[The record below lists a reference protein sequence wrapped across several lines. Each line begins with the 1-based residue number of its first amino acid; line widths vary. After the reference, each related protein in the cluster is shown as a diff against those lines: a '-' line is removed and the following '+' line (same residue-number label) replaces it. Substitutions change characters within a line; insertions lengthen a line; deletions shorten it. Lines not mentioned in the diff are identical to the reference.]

1 MIDNVN
7 IFFQDDEKKQFRE
20 DIKIIFKLPDYQQYF
35 SISTTLNYESMLE
48 YITNLQLSVEKSFFD
63 MNNVYLFPSC
73 ITALMTNINIHGNNN
88 TNDELFTRYIKKIN
102 DLGFGVILYS
112 KDYSNI
118 SVKYNISTEPKKI
131 SDLPY
136 YYFCSLVNDFN
147 QTYYNSSNEIFLTFY
162 NGEDYEL
169 YQLSV
174 MNSCNKLNKFENNI
188 IINYLINVL

>member
-1 MIDNVN
+1 
-7 IFFQDDEKKQFRE
+7 
-20 DIKIIFKLPDYQQYF
+20 
-35 SISTTLNYESMLE
+35 
-48 YITNLQLSVEKSFFD
+48 
-63 MNNVYLFPSC
+63 
-73 ITALMTNINIHGNNN
+73 MTNINIHGNNN